1 MVNHMLSRL
10 MRPALA
16 LGLGIALMS
25 FAPARGQERPLSLG
39 EALERA
45 QRRNFEVLR
54 AQTDARAAQAGA
66 HQARAAFLPQ
76 LSISESATTTNDPLN
91 VFGFKLR
98 REIVTQ
104 ADFNPALLNDPG
116 RTDLMTTRFA
126 FRQPVLNPDGLFR
139 HRAARE
145 QARAAVYGVE
155 RTRQYVAFQV
165 KQKYYALVLARR
177 SLAVI
182 EAALEAARAN
192 RAQADRFFE
201 QGLITRADQLEAGVR
216 VLELESKRS
225 AAEIDVH
232 NASDE
237 LRYLLG
243 IEEEVTLTPTDGLEP
258 RTVSLGDVDVQAV
271 NRSRSDMQALRFRSE
286 AARQALRAGRLR
298 FLPRLNL
305 FGSYDLNGGA
315 LFGANGRSWTIG
327 ATLQWNLFDGF
338 RQIAGVERAK
348 AELQKSRITLQ
359 DQALRNQVEIDAA
372 RRGIEQTR
380 RQLELAQAAVAQ
392 ARENLRIRTDRYAQ
406 GLEKTTD
413 VLNAEVLLA
422 NQELA
427 HLETLYRYYVN
438 VFQLELLLERPLLA
452 E

>member
-1 MVNHMLSRL
+1 MVNHTLSRL
-10 MRPALA
+10 RRLA
-16 LGLGIALMS
+16 LGLGIALLS
-25 FAPARGQERPLSLG
+25 LTPAHGQERPLSLR

-45 QRRNFEVLR
+45 QHRNFNVR
-54 AQTDARAAQAGA
+54 QAQADARSARAGA
-66 HQARAAFLPQ
+66 HQTLAAFLPQ

-91 VFGFKLR
+91 AFGFKLR

-116 RTDLMTTRFA
+116 RTDLVTTRFEV
-126 FRQPVLNPDGLFR
+126 RQPVLNPDGLFR
-139 HRAARE
+139 HRAARSR
-145 QARAAVYGVE
+145 ARAAAYGVE
-155 RTRQYVAFQV
+155 RTRRYVAFQV

-182 EAALEAARAN
+182 DAALAAARAN

-201 QGLITRADQLEAGVR
+201 QGLITRADKLEAGVR

-225 AAEIDVH
+225 AADSDVR

-243 IEEEVTLTPTDGLEP
+243 IEEDVTLTPTDGLEP
-258 RTVSLGDVDVQAV
+258 RTVPLGDIDMQTV
-271 NRSRSDMQALRFRSE
+271 NRSRSDMQALRLRSE
-286 AARQALRAGRLR
+286 AARQTLRAGRMS
-298 FLPRLNL
+298 FLPRLNV
-305 FGSYDLNGGA
+305 FGSYDLNDRA
-315 LFGANGRSWTIG
+315 LFGANGRSWTFG

-338 RQIAGVERAK
+338 RRIAGVERAK
-348 AELQKSRITLQ
+348 AELQKSRIALEDRT
-359 DQALRNQVEIDAA
+359 LRNQVEIDAA
-372 RRGIEQTR
+372 RRGIEQAQR
-380 RQLELAQAAVAQ
+380 RLELARAAVAQ

-422 NQELA
+422 DQELA

-438 VFQLELLLERPLLA
+438 VFQLELLLERPLFA

>member
-1 MVNHMLSRL
+1 MVNHTLSRL
-10 MRPALA
+10 SRLAMA

-25 FAPARGQERPLSLG
+25 LAPAHGQERPLSLR

-45 QRRNFEVLR
+45 QHRNFDVRR
-54 AQTDARAAQAGA
+54 AQADARAAQAEA
-66 HQARAAFLPQ
+66 HQALAAFLPQ

-91 VFGFKLR
+91 AFGFKLR

-116 RTDLMTTRFA
+116 RTDLITTRFE

-139 HRAARE
+139 QRAARR

-155 RTRQYVAFQV
+155 RTRHYVAFQV

-182 EAALEAARAN
+182 DAALAAARAN

-201 QGLITRADQLEAGVR
+201 QGLITRADKLEAGVR
-216 VLELESKRS
+216 VLDLESKHSGAVIAVR
-225 AAEIDVH
+225 

-243 IEEEVTLTPTDGLEP
+243 IEEDVTLAPTDGLEP
-258 RTVSLGDVDVQAV
+258 RPVPLGDVDVQAV
-271 NRSRSDMQALRFRSE
+271 NRNRSDMQALRLRTE

-298 FLPRLNL
+298 FLPRLNV
-305 FGSYDLNGGA
+305 FGSYDLNDRA
-315 LFGANGRSWTIG
+315 LFGANGRSWTFG

-338 RQIAGVERAK
+338 RQIAGIERAK
-348 AELQKSRITLQ
+348 ADLRKSRIALQ
-359 DQALRNQVEIDAA
+359 DQTLRNQVEIEAA

-413 VLNAEVLLA
+413 VLNAEVMLA

-438 VFQLELLLERPLLA
+438 VFQLELLLERPLFT